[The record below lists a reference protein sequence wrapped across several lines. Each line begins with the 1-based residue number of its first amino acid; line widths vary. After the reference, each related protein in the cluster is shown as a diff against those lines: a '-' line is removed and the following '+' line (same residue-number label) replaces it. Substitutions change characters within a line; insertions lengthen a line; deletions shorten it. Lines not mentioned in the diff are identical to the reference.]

1 MMHVSFAPLLALS
14 FSIVLVAGLCAV
26 CAISFYKNNRGRWY
40 RLLASLVVAL
50 TLFDPQ
56 LVIEERE
63 AVSDTAVIV
72 VDRSSS
78 QQLGLR
84 KAQTDA
90 ALATLLE
97 KLKALPRLDIRVHEV
112 NDAGNDGTLL
122 FQALDQSLR
131 DLPSERVAGAFFITD
146 GQVHDV
152 PQRADRLALK
162 APLHVLITGHEKEHD
177 RRIVLLDSPRFGLV
191 GKDQLL
197 RFRID
202 EKGGDQKPIKALVRR
217 DGVVVAEGRI
227 RAHEEI
233 KFPVTIEHAGANLFE
248 IEIEVSETEL
258 TAANNRALVSIE
270 GIREALKVLLV
281 SGQPHIGERV
291 WRNLLKADQSVDLV
305 HFTILRPPEK
315 QDGTPLNELS
325 LIAFPTRDLFETRIN
340 QFDLIIFDRYS
351 HLSILPSVYLTNIVK
366 HVRAGGAL
374 LVAAGPEFRGKQGLS
389 SGPLAAILPAEP
401 TGTVLEKSFVP
412 RMTALGQRHPVTRN
426 VPGHDKDP
434 PDWAP
439 WLRLI
444 EANTKN
450 GVPVMSDAEGHPLLL
465 LAHEQKGRVA
475 LLLSDHIWLWARNV
489 QNGGPYLDLLRPIVH
504 WLMKEPDLEEEA
516 LRAKSQS
523 GHILVERQS
532 LADQVGPVTLI
543 SPSGSQQ
550 TLTLSPSGTGRWS
563 TTIPASEWGLYQLRD
578 GGLTAFAHIG
588 PANPREL
595 SDVISTPTL
604 LDPISRETGGAARR
618 IGEAGHAHV
627 HLPVLLR
634 QGQAGHY
641 AGEDYMALKDNN
653 GSLVKA
659 VTIKPLFGG
668 FMGLMVLLISIL
680 LAWWAEG
687 GFPRPRSKPAS

>member
-1 MMHVSFAPLLALS
+1 MMHVSFAPLVTLS
-14 FSIVLVAGLCAV
+14 LSITLVAGLCALSAV
-26 CAISFYKNNRGRWY
+26 VFYKKKTGRWY
-40 RLLASLVVAL
+40 RLLASLVVAI

-56 LVIEERE
+56 LVFEERE

-191 GKDQLL
+191 GKEQLL
-197 RFRID
+197 RFRIE
-202 EKGGDQKPIKALVRR
+202 EKGGDQKPMKALVRR

-233 KFPVTIEHAGANLFE
+233 KLPVTIEHAGANLFE
-248 IEIEVSETEL
+248 IEIEVAATEL
-258 TAANNRALVSIE
+258 TAANNRALVTIE

-340 QFDLIIFDRYS
+340 QFDLIFFDRYS
-351 HLSILPSVYLTNIVK
+351 HLSILPSVYLSNIVK

-412 RMTALGQRHPVTRN
+412 RMTALGQRHPVTLN

-444 EANTKN
+444 EANTKT
-450 GVPVMSDAEGHPLLL
+450 GVPVMSDAEGRPLLL
-465 LAHEQKGRVA
+465 LSHEQKGRVA

-532 LADQVGPVTLI
+532 LADQVGPMTLTG
-543 SPSGSQQ
+543 PSGSQQ

-563 TTIPASEWGLYQLRD
+563 TTVPATEWGLYHLRD
-578 GGLTAFAHIG
+578 GRLTAFAHIG

-595 SDVISTPTL
+595 SEVVSTPAL
-604 LDPISRETGGAARR
+604 LDPVSRETGGATRR
-618 IGEAGHAHV
+618 IGEAGNALV

-659 VTIKPLFGG
+659 ITIKPLFGG
-668 FMGLMVLLISIL
+668 IIGLMMLLISIL

-687 GFPRPRSKPAS
+687 GFPRPRAHSGS

>member
-1 MMHVSFAPLLALS
+1 MMHVSFAPLIAFSLS
-14 FSIVLVAGLCAV
+14 IALVAGLCAV
-26 CAISFYKNNRGRWY
+26 CAVSFYKTKTGRWY
-40 RLLASLVVAL
+40 RLLASLVVAI

-56 LVIEERE
+56 LVFEERDP
-63 AVSDTAVIV
+63 VSDTAVII

-90 ALATLLE
+90 ALTTLLE
-97 KLKALPRLDIRVHEV
+97 KLKTLPRLDIRVHEV
-112 NDAGNDGTLL
+112 NDADNDGTLL

-131 DLPSERVAGAFFITD
+131 DLPSERMAGAFFITD

-162 APLHVLITGHEKEHD
+162 APLHVLITGHQNEHD

-191 GKDQLL
+191 GKEQLL
-197 RFRID
+197 RFRIE
-202 EKGGDQKPIKALVRR
+202 EKGGDQKPMKALVRR
-217 DGVVVAEGRI
+217 DGLVVAEGRI

-248 IEIEVSETEL
+248 IEIEAAETEL

-325 LIAFPTRDLFETRIN
+325 LIAFPTRDLFETRLN

-351 HLSILPSVYLTNIVK
+351 HLSILPSVYLSNIVK

-374 LVAAGPEFRGKQGLS
+374 LVAAGPEFRGKQGLWN
-389 SGPLAAILPAEP
+389 GPLAAILPAEP
-401 TGTVLEKSFVP
+401 TGIVHEKSFVP
-412 RMTALGQRHPVTRN
+412 RMTAMGQRHPVTRN
-426 VPGHDKDP
+426 LPGHDKDP

-444 EANTKN
+444 EANTKT
-450 GVPVMSDAEGHPLLL
+450 GVPVMSDAEGRPLLL
-465 LAHEQKGRVA
+465 LSHEQKGRVA

-550 TLTLSPSGTGRWS
+550 TLTLNPSAAGRWS
-563 TTIPASEWGLYQLRD
+563 TTLPATEWGLYQLRD
-578 GGLTAFAHIG
+578 GALTAFAHIG

-595 SDVISTPTL
+595 SEVVSTPAL

-618 IGEAGHAHV
+618 IGEAGNALV

-668 FMGLMVLLISIL
+668 VMGLMMLLISIL

-687 GFPRPRSKPAS
+687 GFPRPRFH